1 MRVILDVEL
10 QSERFASVSLFLLGP
25 VQKTKLCLKGQYLTE
40 KALENG
46 LAKAKK
52 LLNKVKHPDEAQA
65 IRFFPTRKAFAKIKT
80 THRIAA
86 LWLSACIKSICS
98 DFTNPAPSLSLIGQD
113 LLCPH
118 TRAKLSQVSSLILVC
133 PIALS
138 MRTQRKF
145 LLGILGLQFCLLFV
159 YLVYNSPKFQ
169 FHRQFF
175 LSYSL
180 PELPSIENSLHQI
193 GTYPNLAIFSVF
205 LDRRLSDNQTES
217 RSLDGHLNGVLRI
230 ILVKKRRHRSHLRC
244 LFNDGTSVPSRDL
257 HGKSFSFYELTE
269 NHQRLYGGY
278 SVHCDVPP
286 LADLTK
292 GVRICAD
299 GSDSGVV
306 FMPVLHANISKI
318 KMLPSKLP
326 SNTQF
331 KHKFTVCVPA
341 LHHITKLNTIFLADW
356 LKVNIRLGVTKFRMY
371 YSEMIPNSVKRIFTS
386 VGNQAEVELYPL
398 YWKENNIA
406 VIYESWYY
414 LQTMTVND
422 CLLRSLYDTE
432 YAFFGDLDEVLVP
445 HSANIS
451 NWSTLVGQI
460 WTDKKIPGICFPALR
475 FKESLFGMAKS
486 LTRSS
491 KIDSIRTKC
500 LVRPNAIFEMGIH
513 HISKPYE
520 ENAVL
525 KPSKTVN
532 TAFIHHYHRFASK
545 NRDKEVMEE
554 EKDASILRFLDN

>member
-1 MRVILDVEL
+1 MR
-10 QSERFASVSLFLLGP
+10 
-25 VQKTKLCLKGQYLTE
+25 K
-40 KALENG
+40 
-46 LAKAKK
+46 
-52 LLNKVKHPDEAQA
+52 
-65 IRFFPTRKAFAKIKT
+65 
-80 THRIAA
+80 
-86 LWLSACIKSICS
+86 
-98 DFTNPAPSLSLIGQD
+98 
-113 LLCPH
+113 
-118 TRAKLSQVSSLILVC
+118 
-133 PIALS
+133 
-138 MRTQRKF
+138 QRKF
-145 LLGILGLQFCLLFV
+145 LLGIVGLQFCFLLV
-159 YLVYNSPKFQ
+159 YLVFNSPKFQ
-169 FHRQFF
+169 SHRQFF

-180 PELPSIENSLHQI
+180 PRLPSIENSLHQI

-205 LDRRLSDNQTES
+205 LDRRLSDNQTEF
-217 RSLDGHLNGVLRI
+217 RSQDGHTNGVLRI
-230 ILVKKRRHRSHLRC
+230 ILVKKRGHRTQLRC
-244 LFNDGTSVPSRDL
+244 LFNDGTSVSSRDL

-286 LADLTK
+286 LANLTK
-292 GVRICAD
+292 GVRIYAD

-306 FMPVLHANISKI
+306 SMPVLHANISKI
-318 KMLPSKLP
+318 NTLPSKM
-326 SNTQF
+326 SINTQF

-371 YSEMIPNSVKRIFTS
+371 YSEMIPNAVKRIFTS
-386 VGNQAEVELYPL
+386 IRDQAEVEFHPL

-406 VIYESWYY
+406 VIHESWYY

-432 YAFFGDLDEVLVP
+432 YAFFGDLDEVLIP

-451 NWSTLVGQI
+451 NWSKLVDQI

-475 FKESLFGMAKS
+475 FRESLSGMGKS
-486 LTRSS
+486 LIRSS

-520 ENAVL
+520 ETAVI
-525 KPSKTVN
+525 KPSNTVDI
-532 TAFIHHYHRFASK
+532 AFIHHYHRFAPK
-545 NRDKEVMEE
+545 NHDKEATEE